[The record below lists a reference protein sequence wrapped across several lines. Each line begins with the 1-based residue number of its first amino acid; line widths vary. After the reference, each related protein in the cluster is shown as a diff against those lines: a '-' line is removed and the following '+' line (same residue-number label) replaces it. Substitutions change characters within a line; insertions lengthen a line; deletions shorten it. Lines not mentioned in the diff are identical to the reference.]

1 MLQLNIITSTD
12 FIWSEIN
19 QPDTL
24 KSLASHIFFSKDEC
38 SSLFLAAVIALLISN
53 KFHFYKNI

>member
-1 MLQLNIITSTD
+1 MQQINKITSTD

-24 KSLASHIFFSKDEC
+24 KSLASYIFFSRDEC
-38 SSLFLAAVIALLISN
+38 SSLFLAAVIALKFSN